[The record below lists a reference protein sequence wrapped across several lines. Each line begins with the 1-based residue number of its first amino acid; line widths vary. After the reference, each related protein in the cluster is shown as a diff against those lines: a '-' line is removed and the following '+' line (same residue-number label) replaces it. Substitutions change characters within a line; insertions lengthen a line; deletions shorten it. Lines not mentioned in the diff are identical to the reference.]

1 MPPALFGLDLLPG
14 VLGWG
19 HSAFFR
25 AQTGSQG
32 DWNHSCTPVWVNVGK
47 GACWKPA
54 CPRCLLQA
62 PPPTANL
69 LCAQAPVLSSA
80 GADTCQRTKW

>member
-14 VLGWG
+14 VLWG
-19 HSAFFR
+19 ESAFLK

-32 DWNHSCTPVWVNVGK
+32 DWNHSRTPVWVSVGK
-47 GACWKPA
+47 PACWKPA

-69 LCAQAPVLSSA
+69 LCAQAPALSSL